1 MLDLNISELCLLN
14 RERVLNIENSVRKLG
29 VRVVYSFTWGCRVCD
44 IDPRVLDS
52 IIENVCKNLKS
63 SVDLNNLRSN
73 SIIRAYRDFYWR
85 LGIDPTK
92 TRPAGEAVVRRIL
105 RNDFPRVNPV
115 VDAGN
120 LASAET
126 LVSIGL
132 YDVSK
137 MIFPCRL
144 TMSRGGEL
152 FKPIGGG
159 LKKLEPGL
167 PILIDSRETVLH
179 IYPHRDS
186 VYTSITS
193 ETTSVWVVAALV
205 PGVFVE
211 AGVRAI
217 YRVLEYTSLFKWS
230 SCGEVYIVN

>member
-1 MLDLNISELCLLN
+1 MYFLNTEELCLLS
-14 RERVLNIENSVRKLG
+14 RDKILVIDKSVRELG
-29 VRVVYSFTWGCRVCD
+29 IKAVYSFTWGCRVSD
-44 IDPRVLDS
+44 IDSMV
-52 IIENVCKNLKS
+52 
-63 SVDLNNLRSN
+63 LNNIVKNICNRVKNEVNLDNLRN
-73 SIIRAYRDFYWR
+73 NLIIRAYRDFYWR

-92 TRPAGEAVVRRIL
+92 TRPAGEAIVRRIL
-105 RNDFPRVNPV
+105 RNSFPHINPV

-137 MIFPCRL
+137 ISFPCRI

-152 FKPIGGG
+152 FKPIGGE

-167 PILIDSRETVLH
+167 PILIDSSDRVIH

-186 VYTSITS
+186 IETRITS
-193 ETTSVWVVAALV
+193 ETNSVWIVAALV
-205 PGVFVE
+205 PGIPIE
-211 AGVRAI
+211 AGIKAVLK
-217 YRVLEYTSLFKWS
+217 VLEYTSLFEWN
-230 SCGEVYIVN
+230 SCRETYIVD